1 MKGFVLFLV
10 LVAGAL
16 LLANVMVSDHGYV
29 MITFGQTTFESTFW
43 GLLLLVAI
51 GFGLIWLFFV
61 ILRLLLDTFSFVYPM
76 SAKARKAKA
85 RKLFDRGLVEFT
97 KGNWRRAERLLGQ
110 ATKSGESPLI
120 NYLAAARAAHE
131 AGNHEASANWL
142 RQADSKA
149 PGAEMAIGI
158 TQAQLQL
165 SGNHL
170 EQALA
175 TLQHLRKKYPRHG
188 YILKML
194 KQVYTRLNDWQSLE
208 KLLPELR
215 RRKVISEGEYQQLE
229 QQSLKVLFDQACLVG
244 RNRETLEERI
254 QPVDAIWAG
263 LSRQQRKDP
272 ATFYRYCDSLVRLGA
287 GEKAEQLLRENLKH
301 CYSEPLIRLYG
312 VTRGKDMQKQLLFAE
327 SLLAQRTNDAALL
340 LTLGRLALRN
350 EQWGKAREYLEASLR
365 LHKSVDVYNELGHL
379 LAHLDQF
386 ETSSRYFQEG
396 LQLAADSAPQLPS
409 PEPAGT

>member
-1 MKGFVLFLV
+1 MKGFALFLL
-10 LVAGAL
+10 LVTGSL
-16 LLANVMVSDHGYV
+16 MLANAMVSDHGYV
-29 MITFGQTTFESTFW
+29 MVSFGQTTFESTLW
-43 GLLLLVAI
+43 GLLLLVVI
-51 GFGLIWLFFV
+51 SLGLIWLTLALV
-61 ILRLLLDTFSFVYPM
+61 RTLLGTLSFVYPV
-76 SAKARKAKA
+76 SARARRIKA
-85 RKLFDRGLVEFT
+85 RKLFDRGLAEFT
-97 KGNWRRAERLLGQ
+97 MGNWRKAERLLGQ

-131 AGNHEASANWL
+131 AGNYEASANWL
-142 RQADSKA
+142 RRADSKA

-165 SGNHL
+165 SSNHL

-175 TLQHLRKKYPRHG
+175 TLRHLRKKYPRHV

-215 RRKVISEGEYQQLE
+215 RRKVISEDEYRRLE
-229 QQSLKVLFDQACLVG
+229 QQSFKVLFDQACQSG
-244 RNRETLEERI
+244 RNRDSLDERI
-254 QPVDAIWAG
+254 QPVDTVWAG
-263 LSRQQRKDP
+263 LNRNQHKDP
-272 ATFYRYCDSLVRLGA
+272 AILYRYCDGLVRLGA

-312 VTRGKDMQKQLLFAE
+312 TADGKERQKQLLFAE
-327 SLLAQRTNDAALL
+327 SLLAQRTNDPALL

-350 EQWGKAREYLEASLR
+350 ELWGKAREYLEASLGLR
-365 LHKSVDVYNELGHL
+365 RSVDVYNELGHL

-396 LQLAADSAPQLPS
+396 LLLAADSAPQL
-409 PEPAGT
+409 ANLQHA

>member
-1 MKGFVLFLV
+1 MKGFALFLL
-10 LVAGAL
+10 LVTGSL
-16 LLANVMVSDHGYV
+16 MLANAMVSDHGYV
-29 MITFGQTTFESTFW
+29 MVSFGQTTFESTLW
-43 GLLLLVAI
+43 GLLLLVVI
-51 GFGLIWLFFV
+51 SLGLIWLTLALV
-61 ILRLLLDTFSFVYPM
+61 RTLLGTLSFVYPV
-76 SAKARKAKA
+76 SARARRIKA
-85 RKLFDRGLVEFT
+85 RKLFDRGLAEFT
-97 KGNWRRAERLLGQ
+97 MGNWRKAERLLGQ

-131 AGNHEASANWL
+131 AGNYEASANWL
-142 RQADSKA
+142 RRADSKA

-165 SGNHL
+165 SSNHL

-175 TLQHLRKKYPRHG
+175 TLRHLRKKYPRHV

-215 RRKVISEGEYQQLE
+215 RRKVISEDEYRRLE
-229 QQSLKVLFDQACLVG
+229 QQSFKVLFDQACQSG
-244 RNRETLEERI
+244 RNRDSLDERI
-254 QPVDAIWAG
+254 QPVDTVWAG
-263 LSRQQRKDP
+263 LNRNQHKDP
-272 ATFYRYCDSLVRLGA
+272 AILYRYCDSLVRLGA

-301 CYSEPLIRLYG
+301 CYSEPLIHLYG
-312 VTRGKDMQKQLLFAE
+312 TVDGKDRQKQLLFAE
-327 SLLAQRTNDAALL
+327 SLLAQRTNDPALL

-350 EQWGKAREYLEASLR
+350 ELWGKAREYLEASLGLR
-365 LHKSVDVYNELGHL
+365 RSVDVYNELGHL

-396 LQLAADSAPQLPS
+396 LLLAADSTPQL
-409 PEPAGT
+409 ANLQHA